1 MFPTTFLQITW
12 TGKAIRKV
20 SMSFCKPAYPPRTR
34 IYLTKLF
41 VRGKKIQNCDVPMA
55 KIEIEKFCDECREE
69 TEMRFIENDNEYL
82 IYECSVCDSKY
93 RFLREDIEEE
103 I

>member
-1 MFPTTFLQITW
+1 M
-12 TGKAIRKV
+12 
-20 SMSFCKPAYPPRTR
+20 R
-34 IYLTKLF
+34 I
-41 VRGKKIQNCDVPMA
+41 QDCDVPMA

>member
-1 MFPTTFLQITW
+1 MP
-12 TGKAIRKV
+12 
-20 SMSFCKPAYPPRTR
+20 
-34 IYLTKLF
+34 KL
-41 VRGKKIQNCDVPMA
+41 
-55 KIEIEKFCDECREE
+55 EIERFCDECREE
-69 TEMRFIENDNEYL
+69 TEMRFVENEQEYL